1 VKQELEQ
8 RLSNLKKQFE
18 SGQKVLS
25 DIELQQA
32 NLRNSLLRISGA
44 IQVLEDVLAPQSAQ
58 QETAEVVRV
67 A

>member
-1 VKQELEQ
+1 MKQELEQ